1 MAESDPTAAGPVD
14 APPLSERR
22 RRRRSG
28 THVRVT
34 DRLDSVTRVLG
45 SDAAV
50 AQALEVS
57 RAQPQ
62 RWREGQAPD
71 PENRDRII
79 GLDAVIALLSGYL
92 AESSIPKWL
101 HGVNAHLGDRRPIS
115 LLREGRV
122 SDVIAA
128 IEAEKSGA
136 FA

>member
-1 MAESDPTAAGPVD
+1 MTQSRRAAGIEPD
-14 APPLSERR
+14 RR
-22 RRRRSG
+22 RRQRHASHAYG
-28 THVRVT
+28 RVT
-34 DRLDSVTRVLG
+34 DRLDEISRILG

-50 AQALEVS
+50 ADALAVS
-57 RAQPQ
+57 RAQAR
-62 RWREGQAPD
+62 RWREGQQPD

-101 HGVNAHLGDRRPIS
+101 NGVNAHLDNRRPIS
-115 LLREGRV
+115 ALREGRV

-128 IEAEKSGA
+128 IEAQKSGA